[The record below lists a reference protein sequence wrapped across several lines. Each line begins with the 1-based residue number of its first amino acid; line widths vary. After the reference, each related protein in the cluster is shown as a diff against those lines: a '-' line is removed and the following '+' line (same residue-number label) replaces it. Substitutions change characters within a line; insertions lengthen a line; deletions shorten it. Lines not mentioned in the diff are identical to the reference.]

1 MNASK
6 IAGVIVLACTAS
18 ILLRETVYAQ
28 NPAREST
35 AGAALP
41 KDVYPDSRFR
51 LPLPKR
57 EDLDDY
63 GKRVFDTLV
72 DPGRRSL
79 VGLNGPAGI
88 RMYDPKVADMMNT
101 ANLYLRRETGFGDR
115 LTEIAILTTAREMD
129 NQFEWVAHETAG
141 RKAGVEPAVI
151 DIIRYRRPVIGL
163 GEKETIIIRFG
174 RELFGQ
180 KKVSSATF
188 AEALRLFGR
197 RGLVD
202 LTSLMA
208 SYSAT
213 SALLNAF
220 DMQLPEGQK
229 PQLPVP
235 VDGGHASA
243 AFHME
248 RLAGT
253 ENPNLNGLWQAFNE
267 ANWDIQAHAAKA
279 GPPEFGAL
287 FAEPAG
293 IGVVEGNEIPYQPW
307 ALAKKKEN
315 FEKRFVRVAADG
327 VRSEPLDPEAKCY
340 LPGVP
345 RATYMPFPFQIV
357 QGDKKVVIAYEY
369 AGASRII
376 PLEDAGPAPNDSYMG
391 WSTGDW
397 EADTLVVNVTGFN
410 DKTWF
415 DRAGNF
421 HSDALHVVE
430 RYTPVG
436 ADVLR
441 YEATIED
448 TKVFTRPWKIS
459 FPLYRRVDQNA
470 QFLEFK
476 CMPFAEELLYG
487 HLRKQSEK

>member
-1 MNASK
+1 MNPPK
-6 IAGVIVLACTAS
+6 IVTVIFVAYAAGVVLPG
-18 ILLRETVYAQ
+18 RVYAQ
-28 NPAREST
+28 NPISEQAT
-35 AGAALP
+35 GAVLP

-57 EDLDDY
+57 EDMDDY
-63 GKRVFDTLV
+63 GKRVFDTMV

-88 RMYDPKVADMMNT
+88 RMYDPKVAEMMNT

-129 NQFEWVAHETAG
+129 NQFEWAAHEKAG
-141 RKAGVEPAVI
+141 RGAGVEPRII
-151 DIIRYRRPVIGL
+151 DIIRYRRPVTGL
-163 GEKETIIIRFG
+163 SEKEALVVTFG

-188 AEALRLFGR
+188 ADALRLFGR

-208 SYSAT
+208 FYSAT

-220 DMQLPEGQK
+220 DMQLPAGQA
-229 PQLPVP
+229 PARPVP
-235 VDGGHASA
+235 A
-243 AFHME
+243 ANGRNSPDYRAP

-253 ENPNLNGLWQAFNE
+253 EAPNLNGLWQAFNE
-267 ANWDIQAHAAKA
+267 ANWDIQSHAAKA
-279 GPPEFGAL
+279 GPSAFGAL
-287 FAEPAG
+287 FAEPGG
-293 IGVVEGNEIPYQPW
+293 IGIVEGNEIPYQPW
-307 ALAKKKEN
+307 ALARKKDN
-315 FEKRFVRVAADG
+315 FEKRFVRAAADG

-345 RATYMPFPFQIV
+345 RATYMPFPFQIL
-357 QGDKKVVIAYEY
+357 QGDKKIVMAYEY

-376 PLEDAGPAPNDSYMG
+376 PLEDAPPAPNDSYMG
-391 WSTGDW
+391 WSAGRW
-397 EADTLVVNVTGFN
+397 EGDTLVVDVTGFN

-430 RYTPVG
+430 RYSPMG
-436 ADVLR
+436 PDVLR

-448 TKVFTRPWKIS
+448 PKVFTRPWKIS
-459 FPLYRRVDQNA
+459 FPLYRRLDQNA

-476 CMPFAEELLYG
+476 CVPFAEELLYG
-487 HLRKQSEK
+487 HLRKQGEE